1 MIIKDFYE
9 EKGVVAKPNKRGQIW
24 MWAMLGLAIVSLVA
38 AYWVIVTIPVAIV
51 AIIAL
56 SLIHI

>member
-24 MWAMLGLAIVSLVA
+24 MWAMLGLAIVSLVV
-38 AYWVIVTIPVAIV
+38 AYWVIVTIQIP
-51 AIIAL
+51 
-56 SLIHI
+56 LIRIC